1 MRRQRRRRG
10 RTIDMPEISM
20 TPLIDTSLT
29 LLIIFMI
36 TTPIVNS
43 SIKIDLPEGQAQEVE
58 QTSDLLVISL
68 KESGGIYL
76 NDDAI
81 TSENLEAE
89 LVQRMRKRSNK
100 AVFVKADKGVS
111 YGELYEFVDKIKL
124 MEGVASIGLAGL
136 LRTKTDSKIDNK
148 S

>member
-36 TTPIVNS
+36 TTPMVNN
-43 SIKIDLPEGQAQEVE
+43 SIKIDLPEGKAQEID
-58 QTSDLLVISL
+58 QTSDQVVVSL

-89 LVQRMRKRSNK
+89 LAQQMRKRSNK
-100 AVFVKADKGVS
+100 TVFVKADKGVS
-111 YGELYEFVDKIKL
+111 YGQVYQLVDQIKRV
-124 MEGVASIGLAGL
+124 EGVATVGLGAK
-136 LRTKTDSKIDNK
+136 RPS
-148 S
+148 SS